1 MIVYSGLKSD
11 FLFAVEQDSIAAQI
25 EETIYDK
32 MHRHTSQ
39 NEFRSWENSLEYMYK
54 VLNDRAIPESPL
66 NTIFRRHQRELT
78 SLFPDTGKR
87 KILML

>member
-39 NEFRSWENSLEYMYK
+39 NEFRSWENSLNICIK
-54 VLNDRAIPESPL
+54 
-66 NTIFRRHQRELT
+66 F
-78 SLFPDTGKR
+78 
-87 KILML
+87 